1 MNKIASI
8 KAREILDSRGNPTIE
23 VDVNLSDGSYGRGS
37 APSGASSGAFEAIE
51 LRDGDPRRYRS
62 LGVLKAIENIN
73 EFITPVLVGKQA
85 DDQETID
92 KIIQELD
99 GTSNKA
105 QFGANATV
113 AVSLAV
119 AQAAASSNHQSLY
132 EYLGK
137 DDPITLPVPM
147 FNIINGGRHADG
159 STDFQEFM
167 VVPAGFDRFSDA
179 LRAGVETY
187 HALGDILRSRRAI
200 TSLGDE
206 GGFAPP
212 LLSNKEA
219 VELAL
224 TAIEEAGY
232 LPGEQCF
239 LALDVAASELVLEDG
254 RYSLL
259 REGINLYPEQ
269 LLDTYREWT
278 NLYPIISI
286 EDGMAEEDWE
296 HWKQLTTSLGTVVQ
310 LVGDDLFV
318 TNTKRLKQGID
329 TSAANAILIK
339 PNQIGTISETLE
351 AVNMAKNQGWGTVI
365 SHRSGETCDDAI
377 ADIAVGIASGQI
389 KAGAPARGERTAKY
403 NRLLRIEEDLGDK
416 AVFPGINIYK
426 NVSPNSHWLKSS

>member
-416 AVFPGINIYK
+416 AVFPGISIYK
-426 NVSPNSHWLKSS
+426 NVSPNSHWLNSS

>member
-1 MNKIASI
+1 M
-8 KAREILDSRGNPTIE
+8 DSRGNPTIE